1 MLFFFFCFKFGGQGT
16 DLAVGTGQN
25 ITANRMGSLAW
36 GSHVEGAIQL
46 VKARGRD
53 QLRTKLGLQ
62 LFVAVRT
69 QLVSC
74 LAPRSPSM
82 L

>member
-1 MLFFFFCFKFGGQGT
+1 
-16 DLAVGTGQN
+16 
-25 ITANRMGSLAW
+25 MGSLAW